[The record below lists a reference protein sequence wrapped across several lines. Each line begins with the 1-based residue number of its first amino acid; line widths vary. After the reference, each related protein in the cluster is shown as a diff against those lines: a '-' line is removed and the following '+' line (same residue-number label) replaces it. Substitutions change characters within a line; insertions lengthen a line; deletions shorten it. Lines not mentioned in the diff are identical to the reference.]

1 MSAGHRVIVIGA
13 GPAGIASALALKD
26 AGLAP
31 LVLDRADQVASTWR
45 SRYDGLRLNTWRRF
59 SHLPDRPFPKGSPT
73 FPTRDQ
79 LIEHLGAPRGRG
91 GNRVPSEHRGGPNRS
106 RRRRMGRSDERR
118 RASRTP
124 GNPRPW
130 PRAEPVHPRLAGR
143 ADFEGTLIHSSEY
156 RNAGSFDDQRVLVVG
171 PGSSGMEIAHELAE
185 NEAAK
190 VWLAVTDPAEHPVA
204 PGPRPGAGGPDR
216 DLALAPAHRSRRP
229 DRPLRQSHG
238 RRRLDQIRAPPR
250 SAMACSPTRTR
261 GKVPAI
267 VDADVI
273 EAIKDGPIEVVGA
286 VQSLDSGGVRLADGM
301 HLDPQSVICATGYRL
316 ALEPLVGHLGVL
328 GERGLPRKIGPD
340 PAAEGMR
347 FIGYLPR
354 PGGLGATWPR
364 RQSEPPRRSPASST
378 VPRSRTACASRF
390 PGAQRLVRG
399 PTGVLPDDNDQVGD
413 DGSGAQ

>member
-1 MSAGHRVIVIGA
+1 MSAGRRVIVVGA
-13 GPAGIASALALKD
+13 GASGIASALALKD
-26 AGLAP
+26 IGLAP
-31 LVLDRADQVASTWR
+31 LVLDRADQVGSTWR

-59 SHLPDRPFPKGSPT
+59 SHLPDRPFPKGTPT

-79 LIEHLGAPRGRG
+79 LIEHLTRHAGEEGIEFRLGTGVDRIDRGKGEWVVQTSAGELRAPQVILALGHEQNPFIPGWPGR
-91 GNRVPSEHRGGPNRS
+91 
-106 RRRRMGRSDERR
+106 
-118 RASRTP
+118 T
-124 GNPRPW
+124 
-130 PRAEPVHPRLAGR
+130 
-143 ADFEGTLIHSSEY
+143 DFEGTLIHSSEY

-185 NEAAK
+185 NGAAK
-190 VWLAVTDPAEHPVA
+190 VWLAVRTPPNILLRQGPGPVPGDLIATWLWHLPTGLADRIARFASRMDVGDLTEYGLPPAEHGVFA
-204 PGPRPGAGGPDR
+204 DV
-216 DLALAPAHRSRRP
+216 RS
-229 DRPLRQSHG
+229 
-238 RRRLDQIRAPPR
+238 
-250 SAMACSPTRTR
+250 R

-301 HLDPQSVICATGYRL
+301 HLDPQSVICATGYRR

-354 PGGLGATWPR
+354 PGGLGYMAKEAKRAAKAIARELNRAPV
-364 RQSEPPRRSPASST
+364 PP
-378 VPRSRTACASRF
+378 
-390 PGAQRLVRG
+390 GG
-399 PTGVLPDDNDQVGD
+399 
-413 DGSGAQ
+413 

>member
-26 AGLAP
+26 VGLAP

-59 SHLPDRPFPKGSPT
+59 SHLPDRPFPKGTPT

-79 LIEHLGAPRGRG
+79 LIEHLARHAGEEGIEFRLSTGVDRIDRGEGEWVVQTSAGELRAPQVILALGHEQ
-91 GNRVPSEHRGGPNRS
+91 NPFI
-106 RRRRMGRSDERR
+106 
-118 RASRTP
+118 P
-124 GNPRPW
+124 GW
-130 PRAEPVHPRLAGR
+130 PGR

-185 NEAAK
+185 NGAAK
-190 VWLAVTDPAEHPVA
+190 VWLAVRTPPNILLRQGPGPVPGDLIATWLWHLPTGLADRIARFASRMDVGDLTKYGLPPAEHGVFA
-204 PGPRPGAGGPDR
+204 DV
-216 DLALAPAHRSRRP
+216 
-229 DRPLRQSHG
+229 
-238 RRRLDQIRAPPR
+238 
-250 SAMACSPTRTR
+250 RTR

-354 PGGLGATWPR
+354 PGGLGYMAKEAKRAAKAIARELNRAPVADGLRLTFSR
-364 RQSEPPRRSPASST
+364 GTAISQGTDRSP
-378 VPRSRTACASRF
+378 SR
-390 PGAQRLVRG
+390 
-399 PTGVLPDDNDQVGD
+399 
-413 DGSGAQ
+413 